1 MLVNSMISY
10 DMAWKGF
17 WKLFLGC
24 KMITWCFVIVRVFAV
39 YVWLDVSLSHILVTK
54 NHNASYAQGL
64 HYFSLNKHFSFSD
77 MA

>member
-17 WKLFLGC
+17 WELFLGC
-24 KMITWCFVIVRVFAV
+24 KMITWCFVIVCVFAV

-54 NHNASYAQGL
+54 NHNASYV
-64 HYFSLNKHFSFSD
+64 
-77 MA
+77 